1 MLVSIFC
8 EKHWCVN
15 SWSFWF
21 SHLLQGFLSIP
32 LMCLCPLSQ
41 GQWEWWAGATFI
53 CLCRDLFKVFFFF
66 YKNSYFIL
74 YSNYY
79 MMMIKRFKMIRL
91 SVLGRNFSAVIT
103 ISLREAPTCCFL
115 SISAWQHQYRSTF
128 VLFGTSNGFQIFLLP
143 RKKFKRGRYSFPGKI
158 CWVC

>member
-1 MLVSIFC
+1 MTLYYISLYFPWTIMLVSLFR

-41 GQWEWWAGATFI
+41 GQWEWWAGTTFI
-53 CLCRDLFKVFFFF
+53 CLHRLFKVFFFN
-66 YKNSYFIL
+66 KNSYFIL
-74 YSNYY
+74 YNNYY
-79 MMMIKRFKMIRL
+79 VMMIKRFKMIRL

-103 ISLREAPTCCFL
+103 TSLGEAPTCYFL
-115 SISAWQHQYRSTF
+115 SISTWHQYSSTF
-128 VLFGTSNGFQIFLLP
+128 VLCRTS
-143 RKKFKRGRYSFPGKI
+143 
-158 CWVC
+158 CCCCC